1 MKAVKPSL
9 KQRKREAILDAA
21 VREFG
26 TCGFDNT
33 TMDRIAEVANVSK
46 RTVYNHFPSK
56 EDLFKAIVD
65 RLNARCGSGEDLPF
79 DEQIPLERQLLEIG
93 QRYAA
98 LIASEDFKDLARVI
112 LPRFLQSPTLSEQL
126 VGDTTPIERSFIQ
139 WIQAA
144 QRAGQLKQADPSLAA
159 RQFLAMI
166 NAFVFWPQIL
176 SGKLPVARRQQAVIV
191 QSAANLFLAH
201 YAKVPSHDSIHLQ
214 IDSDG

>member
-1 MKAVKPSL
+1 MNATKPRL

-26 TCGFDNT
+26 TSGFDNT
-33 TMDRIAEVANVSK
+33 SMDRIAEVAQASK

-79 DEQIPLERQLLEIG
+79 DPNRPLQTQLLHIG
-93 QRYAA
+93 DRYAE
-98 LIASEDFKDLARVI
+98 LISSEDFKDLARVI

-126 VGDTTPIERSFIQ
+126 VGDTTPIERAFIQ
-139 WIQAA
+139 WIEAA
-144 QRAGQLKQADPSLAA
+144 QVAGQLKPADPSLAA

-176 SGKLPVARRQQAVIV
+176 SGKPPVAKHQQATIIE
-191 QSAANLFLAH
+191 SAAALFLAH
-201 YAKVPSHDSIHLQ
+201 YHRA
-214 IDSDG
+214 